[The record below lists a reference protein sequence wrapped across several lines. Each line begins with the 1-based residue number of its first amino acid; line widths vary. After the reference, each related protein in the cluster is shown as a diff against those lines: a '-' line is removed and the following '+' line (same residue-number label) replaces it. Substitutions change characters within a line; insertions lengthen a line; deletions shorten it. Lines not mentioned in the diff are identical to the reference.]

1 MDLADALSQLRDIH
15 MPADTTG
22 FWPLAPGWWA
32 LIVLLLAIAGWLL
45 WRYIKK
51 KQLQRHINAALREL
65 DRYRETLLQQE
76 ALVAKGSPGAD
87 LNKARLDYVNG
98 VNAVL
103 RRVALL
109 HFPASTV
116 ASLSGRAWTDF
127 IARQDQRNNFND
139 EQATALAHGRF
150 ARKIQID
157 SEALY
162 HMARDW
168 INDLYIAR
176 IKDKANPPSAVAQ
189 QHA

>member
-15 MPADTTG
+15 MPADTSG

-32 LIVLLLAIAGWLL
+32 LIVLLLALLGWLL

-51 KQLQRHINAALREL
+51 AQLQRHINAALQEL
-65 DRYRETLLQQE
+65 EHCRETLLQQE
-76 ALVAKGSPGAD
+76 VIAAKGSPTTD
-87 LNKARLDYVNG
+87 INTARLDYVNG

-116 ASLSGRAWTDF
+116 ASLSGNAWADF
-127 IARQDQRNNFND
+127 IASQDKRNHLTK
-139 EQATALAHGRF
+139 EQSKALAHGRF
-150 ARKIQID
+150 ARHID
-157 SEALY
+157 IDCEALY
-162 HMARDW
+162 HTARHW

-176 IKDKANPPSAVAQ
+176 ITEKANPPSAVTQ
-189 QHA
+189 RHA

>member
-32 LIVLLLAIAGWLL
+32 LILLLVAIAGWLL

-51 KQLQRHINAALREL
+51 KQLQRHINAALKEL
-65 DRYRETLLQQE
+65 DRCHETLLQQE
-76 ALVAKGSPGAD
+76 ALAAKGSPTAD

-116 ASLSGRAWTDF
+116 ASLSGKAWTDF
-127 IARQDQRNNFND
+127 IARQDQRNHFSD
-139 EQATALAHGRF
+139 EQASALAHGRF

-162 HMARDW
+162 SMARDW

-176 IKDKANPPSAVAQ
+176 IKDKANPPSAVTQ

>member
-32 LIVLLLAIAGWLL
+32 LIILLLAITGWLL

-51 KQLQRHINAALREL
+51 KQLQRHINAALAEL
-65 DRYRETLLQQE
+65 ERCHEALLQKE
-76 ALVAKGSPGAD
+76 AEVAKGHPGAD
-87 LNKARLDYVNG
+87 LNAARLDYVNG

-116 ASLSGRAWTDF
+116 ASLSGQAWADF
-127 IARQDQRNNFND
+127 IARQDARNNFSD
-139 EQATALAHGRF
+139 EQAKALAHGRF

-157 SEALY
+157 TEALY

-168 INDLYIAR
+168 INDLYLAR
-176 IKDKANPPSAVAQ
+176 IKDKANPPSAVTQ